1 MNKPINE
8 LIVLLDQ
15 LMDLQDKEHLL
26 TEDTTEYFTDIGH
39 LAGNDAF
46 NGMMEKILI
55 LLDNNFI
62 TPEGHADHNRI
73 GMLKTISN
81 SKYSI
86 ERGEYD
92 SFSWLSGVLITP
104 RGKIVYG

>member
-15 LMDLQDKEHLL
+15 LMDLQDKEQLL
-26 TEDTTEYFTDIGH
+26 TEDTTEYFTDLGY

-46 NGMMEKILI
+46 NVMMSQILLI
-55 LLDNNFI
+55 LNENFI
-62 TPEGHADHNRI
+62 TPEGQADHNRI
-73 GMLKTISN
+73 EMLKKISN
-81 SKYSI
+81 GKYFI

>member
-15 LMDLQDKEHLL
+15 LMELQDKEQLL
-26 TEDTTEYFTDIGH
+26 TEDTTEYFTDLGY
-39 LAGNDAF
+39 LAGNDVF
-46 NGMMEKILI
+46 NDMMKKILI

-62 TPEGHADHNRI
+62 TPKGQPDYNRI
-73 GMLKTISN
+73 EMLKKISN
-81 SKYSI
+81 GKYSI

-92 SFSWLSGVLITP
+92 SFSWLTGVVITP
-104 RGKIVYG
+104 RGKITYG